1 MMLGRSWSRGFTL
14 VELLVVIA
22 IIGILIA
29 LLLPAVQAAR
39 EAARRSSCQN
49 NMKQICLA
57 VLNYESA
64 RKQFPPSSYFQA
76 SGSTSSWPYSFRAMV
91 LPYHEDTS
99 LHSLIDFNYHW
110 NDSRNAQAYLTPVPA
125 YKCPTRG
132 STEKLYGGDASSVAT
147 GALVESQLAAHYY
160 AIMGGAIGCATTDGY
175 TVGGSCSGSSQA
187 TGVYAVN
194 GIMYPKSKTKARE
207 ITDGLSK
214 TFLVGEVSWDIY
226 ALRAWICGSGASTG
240 VQWGWAARNLS
251 NPINSVT
258 AGLGSGDVWQQV
270 TVLLNHSSLGSQHGG
285 GAMIGNAD
293 GSVRFV
299 SENTEIS
306 VLRAAASRANG
317 EVYSGI

>member
-1 MMLGRSWSRGFTL
+1 MRRNAFTL
-14 VELLVVIA
+14 IELLVVIA

-57 VLNYESA
+57 IVNYESA
-64 RKQFPPSSYFQA
+64 RKRFPPSSHTEP
-76 SGSTSSWPYSFRAMV
+76 SGATPAFPYSFRAMV
-91 LPYHEDTS
+91 LPYHEDTT

-110 NDSRNAQAYLTPVPA
+110 IDDRNAQAYLAPLSV

-132 STEKLYGGDASSVAT
+132 STELVYGGDAGSRTT
-147 GALVESQLAAHYY
+147 GELVQSELAGHYY
-160 AIMGGAIGCATTDGY
+160 AIMGGAIGCSTVDGY
-175 TVGGSCSGSSQA
+175 TVSGSCTSTAGQQA
-187 TGVYAVN
+187 GVFAVN

-214 TFLVGEVSWDIY
+214 TMLIGEVSWEIY
-226 ALRAWICGSGASTG
+226 AMRTWICGSAANSSTN
-240 VQWGWAARNLS
+240 WGWAARNIS
-251 NPINSVT
+251 NPINSVV
-258 AGLGSGDVWQQV
+258 AGQGSGGTWQQV

-285 GAMIGNAD
+285 GAFIGNAD

-299 SENTEIS
+299 SENTDIT
-306 VLRAAASRANG
+306 VLRSAASRANG
-317 EVYSGI
+317 EVYPEI